1 MGSGGRECQ
10 LITEFVQT
18 LMGSETL
25 RDIII
30 TINVLL
36 FAVTFLLFLVLL
48 FHKLHVERRAKKLE
62 QLRETYLADLAHRF
76 YDPSHP
82 VHPPQTFLEYEALG
96 NVVATMLVNVSG
108 EMAENIRRCVRELG
122 VDVHYREMLGSR
134 RWVRRFIAVEK
145 LGYFRFP
152 ELKPVFESVLA
163 GEKDSRIIP
172 KAVWALSLIAQR
184 TDLPTINRILRDPLF
199 MSGKFNE
206 YIYTNI
212 IRSFREHEQDALLVE
227 VLDELMADPEL
238 PVLLKRD
245 IIQACGAEMFF
256 SAQKM
261 VLSCFTRFRDVA
273 EMRIACIRTLERFSA
288 VDEEWLLTECLRDP
302 DWRIRGVA
310 AKNAHLY
317 SPDIISPL
325 RNLLHDESYHV
336 RINSAHA
343 LAKMGEAGLDVLVEE
358 TQSEDR
364 FVRDVSQY
372 VLKRLIYAS

>member
-1 MGSGGRECQ
+1 M
-10 LITEFVQT
+10 TEFIQA

-30 TINVLL
+30 IVNVLL
-36 FAVTFLLFLVLL
+36 FVVTFLLFLVLL
-48 FHKLHVERRAKKLE
+48 FHKLHVERRAKRLE
-62 QLRETYLADLAHRF
+62 ELRETYLSDLARRF

-82 VHPPQTFLEYEALG
+82 VSLPSNALEYEALG
-96 NVVATMLVNVSG
+96 NVVATMLVNISG
-108 EMAENIRRCVRELG
+108 EMAENVRRCIRELG
-122 VDVHYREMLGSR
+122 VDSYYRKMLESR
-134 RWVRRFIAVEK
+134 RWVRRFVAVEK

-152 ELKPVFESVLA
+152 ELKSVFESVLA
-163 GEKDSRIIP
+163 EEKDHRIIP
-172 KAVWALSLIAQR
+172 KAVWALSVIAQR
-184 TDLPTINRILRDPLF
+184 SDLPTINQVLKNPLF
-199 MSGKFNE
+199 MSSKFNE

-212 IRSFREHEQDALLVE
+212 IRAFREHEQEALLVE
-227 VLDELMADPEL
+227 VLGELMADAEL

-245 IIQACGAEMFF
+245 IIQACGAEMFYP
-256 SAQKM
+256 AQKL
-261 VLSCFTRFRDVA
+261 VLDCFSRFHDVA

-288 VDEEWLLTECLRDP
+288 VDEEWLLSECLQDS

-310 AKNAHLY
+310 AKNAYLY
-317 SPDIISPL
+317 SLNVIPPL

-336 RINSAHA
+336 RINSALA
-343 LAKMGEAGLDVLVEE
+343 LAKMGEAGLDVLVAE